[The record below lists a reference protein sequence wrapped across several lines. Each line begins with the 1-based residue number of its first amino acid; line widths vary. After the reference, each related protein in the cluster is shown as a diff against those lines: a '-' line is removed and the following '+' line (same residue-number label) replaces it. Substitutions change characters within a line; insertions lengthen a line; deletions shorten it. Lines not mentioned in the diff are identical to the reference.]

1 MKVALLIP
9 KGKRSPAV
17 INTIRSLAKFSE
29 EMGIQTIGN
38 PRKDLMLPKNGYN
51 IFLNFINENIH
62 FYKRLMLD
70 ARRFETLIV
79 PYPSGIFNPLL
90 KNPRYLKAII
100 DIRSVE
106 LKLWRKIGGKKRLI
120 IYSFDLPILQAGWRF
135 TPEEVERAKFFER
148 EFLSLA
154 DIIMVFN
161 EAARNYL
168 MDQYGI
174 DGNRI
179 IEFEIVEE
187 FSEFAPPSEKPLKD
201 DRRVVW
207 IGNLS
212 KNYMGDFLKSI
223 KPNPRIKYLFYG
235 VNADWLKKFS
245 RKDVEYVGI
254 LPPEELQIEISRYD
268 FGLIIYSNEMA
279 PYLKF
284 GTSAKFSTYMV
295 SGLPV
300 LVKSNLEYPSE
311 LVKKYNVGW
320 IFEEEKEIPEIVAS
334 ITEKEYQ
341 KVRRNVLNLG
351 EKISSGYFTK
361 KAIKEALRRCK

>member
-1 MKVALLIP
+1 
-9 KGKRSPAV
+9 
-17 INTIRSLAKFSE
+17 
-29 EMGIQTIGN
+29 
-38 PRKDLMLPKNGYN
+38 
-51 IFLNFINENIH
+51 
-62 FYKRLMLD
+62 
-70 ARRFETLIV
+70 
-79 PYPSGIFNPLL
+79 
-90 KNPRYLKAII
+90 
-100 DIRSVE
+100 
-106 LKLWRKIGGKKRLI
+106 
-120 IYSFDLPILQAGWRF
+120 
-135 TPEEVERAKFFER
+135 
-148 EFLSLA
+148 
-154 DIIMVFN
+154 
-161 EAARNYL
+161 

-174 DGNRI
+174 DDNRI

-187 FSEFAPPSEKPLKD
+187 FSEFAPPLEKPLKD

-235 VNADWLKKFS
+235 VNADWLKELREDIK
-245 RKDVEYVGI
+245 YVGL
-254 LPPEELQIEISRYD
+254 LPSYEELRSEISKHD
-268 FGLIIYSNEMA
+268 FGLLVYSTEMT
-279 PYLKF
+279 PYF
-284 GTSAKFSTYMV
+284 RFSSSAKFSTYMV

-334 ITEKEYQ
+334 ITEEEYQ

-361 KAIKEALRRCK
+361 KAIKEALGRCK